1 MCPAISERN
10 RRGMG
15 SSARPGHRKPCLNAS
30 RLHLAR
36 LCNLC
41 LPDGI
46 ESKGDRGNE
55 KRGHEVRMRSVLLAV
70 ILILIAIRPA
80 TAIDPYAG
88 NDPFWVL
95 LHEPAVVKEL
105 KLSSSQKSDY
115 LKLLDGLDLR
125 FFPLRNQSREQV
137 TEGFGKIIS
146 EVQAGLKT
154 LLEAEQSTRLNQILF
169 QFLGNSSLLRQDVSD
184 ELQLT
189 SAQQKRMQQIASDAE
204 TAIAAIQKEAQ
215 KNGQKESTEKQYRQA
230 RTDEQKKLIAV
241 LMPDQLERLKKL
253 VGSPFPMDELRKPGF
268 KAPELVNTNEW
279 INSSPLALEQ
289 LKGKV
294 VVVHF
299 YACGCI
305 NCIHNYPTYRKWH
318 DQFRRKDFVMIGIH
332 TPETSAE
339 RVSAHVKSRATDEKL
354 VFPILIDGKSEN
366 WNAWGNSMWPSVYL
380 IDKRGYL
387 RDFWAGELIWQG
399 NDGEKYMRE
408 KIEGLLAE

>member
-1 MCPAISERN
+1 
-10 RRGMG
+10 
-15 SSARPGHRKPCLNAS
+15 
-30 RLHLAR
+30 
-36 LCNLC
+36 
-41 LPDGI
+41 
-46 ESKGDRGNE
+46 
-55 KRGHEVRMRSVLLAV
+55 MRSVVLAV
-70 ILILIAIRPA
+70 ILTLIVIRPA
-80 TAIDPYAG
+80 AAIDPYAG

-95 LHEPAVVKEL
+95 LHEPAVLKEL
-105 KLSSSQKSDY
+105 KLNSSQKSDY
-115 LKLLDGLDLR
+115 VKLLDDLDLR

-137 TEGFGKIIS
+137 TEGFGKITS

-154 LLEAEQSTRLNQILF
+154 LLEPEQSTRLNQILF

-189 SAQQKRMQQIASDAE
+189 SAQQKRMKQIAADAE

-215 KNGQKESTEKQYRQA
+215 KNGQNESTEKQYRQA

-241 LMPDQLERLKKL
+241 LMPDQLARLKKL

-279 INSSPLALEQ
+279 INSSPLALGQ

-318 DQFRRKDFVMIGIH
+318 DQFQRKDFVMIGIH

-339 RVSAHVKSRATDEKL
+339 RVSAHVKARAADEKL